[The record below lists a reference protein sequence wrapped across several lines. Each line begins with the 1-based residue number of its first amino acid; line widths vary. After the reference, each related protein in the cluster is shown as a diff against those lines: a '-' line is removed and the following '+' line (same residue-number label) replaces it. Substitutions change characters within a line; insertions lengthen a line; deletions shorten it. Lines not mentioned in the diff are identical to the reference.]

1 MNYSFFIVNNI
12 SMTSKQI
19 DSDKVKDQLCA
30 AYTALASA
38 CDAAYAARDAAHKAA
53 DAAFNAAKA
62 QAQADYEA
70 AVYKLTFIKL

>member
-1 MNYSFFIVNNI
+1 
-12 SMTSKQI
+12 MTSKQPV
-19 DSDKVKDQLCA
+19 SDKLRAELELCN

-38 CDAAYAARDAAHKAA
+38 CDKAYADREAAHKAA

-62 QAQADYEA
+62 RAQADYEA